1 MIAIYYSVCLAILI
15 MGLVRGKPRAA
26 TFSFPAVSVAVL
38 FWVSVVGIAA
48 VLASVAGVV
57 GIAVT
62 FDERTD
68 SVNGFDTLCAASR
81 QIVNVCFTVAL
92 VAHGITAIWNTASKK
107 EAEPTNAA
115 YRR

>member
-1 MIAIYYSVCLAILI
+1 MIAIYYSICLAILI
-15 MGLVRGKPRAA
+15 LGLVRGKPRAVA
-26 TFSFPAVSVAVL
+26 LSFPAVSVAVL
-38 FWVSVVGIAA
+38 FWVSVVGVAA

-81 QIVNVCFTVAL
+81 QIVGLCFTVAL
-92 VAHGITAIWNTASKK
+92 VAHGITAIWRTGPKK
-107 EAEPTNAA
+107 ESEQANAA